1 MYRSVR
7 GFLGAAALDL
17 ASLSTSPPFSLEF
30 VCLPSHQRRPALLA
44 LVLVVAADATAGCG
58 VGVDRNHGFAA
69 ALYLR
74 GLTVPGLA
82 QEL

>member
-17 ASLSTSPPFSLEF
+17 ASF

-58 VGVDRNHGFAA
+58 VGVDRN
-69 ALYLR
+69 LL

>member
-17 ASLSTSPPFSLEF
+17 ASLSPPSSLEF

-69 ALYLR
+69 ALDLL